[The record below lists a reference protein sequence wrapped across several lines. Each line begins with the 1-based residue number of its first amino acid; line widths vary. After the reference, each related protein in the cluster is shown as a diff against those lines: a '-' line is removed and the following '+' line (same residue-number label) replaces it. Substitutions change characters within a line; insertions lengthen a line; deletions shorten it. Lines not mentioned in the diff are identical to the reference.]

1 MSRGYRSTLGTLVV
15 FCAILAIAATIPSA
29 WAGKQKAGR
38 EKSPNAESKQGSS
51 PVGGSAV
58 SSPAAAS
65 PVASGL
71 RDAVRKGKHPAQLAG
86 HTGNIKPTRNG
97 PHRNDPAEGVPKH
110 AYSPFDEK
118 NKREHPC
125 PAGGCDSAPDHVLIK
140 MAASAK
146 PPRDNVKGG
155 LSENAALNRTLSA
168 HGVERME
175 PVFRNARAPKA
186 GERILSSLGKSV
198 PKPDLT
204 KWYRAR
210 ISKSKKKKDIHAL
223 VDALS
228 GQPGVEYVEPDYYRR
243 PVGAP
248 IKTPG
253 TGHSNRLSSPPDGST
268 DPLYGQQWHLDAANI
283 PLAWQWLEDQG
294 FSPGGSRDIVVAVI
308 DTGVDYNHPDLAANM
323 WVNSREIPGNGI
335 DDDANGFIDD
345 VHGVNVVSNSWNE
358 SGNPL
363 DDHGHG
369 THVAGIIAAQGKNG
383 LGGVGVAY
391 NVQVMAI
398 KAAQYSGVLAT
409 SDIAEAI
416 YYAVSQG
423 ADIINMSFGGYARS
437 QVEEDALAVAFEQA
451 VLVAAAGNDG
461 AINLPC
467 IGGRDMYPAAYNWVL
482 GVMASTPSGL
492 IASFSNTDCVPHDS
506 HEYELMAP
514 GVDIWSTFP
523 NEQYAAWDGTSM
535 AAPVVSGIAALL
547 RTKWTDKELYT
558 SRFIMGQIAAN
569 AGPVADALAS
579 LTVAPKPELS
589 YLEHWLFDT
598 TSQSAVNDN
607 DGIVDAGE
615 TVDLAIVIRNHW
627 GKADPVTVKLEA
639 WAEGAFQADPYVTI
653 PIDTVDYGAVGSFN
667 WDDNGLIYDEQGV
680 IVGVAHP
687 FQFIVSQDCPNDHV
701 IPFRL
706 TITARNGL
714 DPMDTTVYTTESRF
728 YQVVQRGRELP
739 RYITEDTVLTK
750 DYFWILP
757 GQTRVNSGITL
768 TISEGAQ
775 IQWGSP
781 APQDPYAEPTG
792 ADISVYGNLL
802 INGTYH
808 EPVELFPL
816 RINQYNRKV
825 SINTFDPGTFN
836 VKYTRVDTPEWGMS
850 GAKNGPNSID
860 HCIIFQDVTALGGTG
875 ITMQGPPRSITNS
888 IIYSWP
894 DHNSLIPGTANTC
907 LFEAKGDSWAYHMSY
922 GNARLL
928 INSTF
933 IQNNTENRVWGLY
946 WYGCNEDCY
955 QTELEASVNS
965 RHINN
970 AFLSKYWD
978 PNINHWMRT
987 SFQLVSEDKFV
998 AMANN
1003 YWGTTSTTLIDAAIK
1018 DLNDV
1023 FGIGTLVYQPILT
1036 TPATTTYPF
1045 VVDITL
1051 STAGNPDASVVGAEA
1066 VTFNVTF
1073 NRDMDTSAQPQV
1085 SFGPDTPLTD
1095 YTVHPVSGGWTDP
1108 RTWVGTFNVTPI
1120 TGDGY
1125 QLIRVAGARAA
1136 DDPWLVTGND
1146 AGRFRFEIITSG
1158 IESMNLQAT
1167 GGEGYIDLAWTQND
1181 FELLAGFNLY
1191 KSTAADGSYTRL
1203 NSIMLPSGQRA
1214 FRDTNVQPGQP
1225 AFYKFTVVKTDM
1237 SESKFSNVATATP
1250 IDTIP
1255 PVISHSP
1262 ITSAEPGLP
1271 VSLFADVT
1279 DNVGVSAV
1287 TLHFRPMA
1295 GSSYSARAMIKTTGN
1310 RYSATLEGTLLT
1322 PPGIEYYISATD
1334 GISTVYSGRPEYPY
1348 QVGVV
1353 DRPVVTAVSP
1363 GNGPD
1368 AGGTP
1373 VTVAGSNFKAGSTV
1387 TFGGAA
1393 AGNISVV
1400 SGNQITCETPPHF
1413 PELVDV
1419 AVSNPD
1425 GQSGVLLRGYTYAS
1439 EAASLSLPNVG
1450 GGQYAIVQ
1458 VPINASVQGLAAA
1471 DLKVTFN
1478 NGVLHA
1484 RGVSNGSL
1492 TPGWSVAAHTGTPGE
1507 VRISMA
1513 SPGGTVAGSGV
1524 LVNIEFEVVGTP
1536 GGGSALHP
1544 VDVSLNDGAI
1554 PVQTADGSFTVDA
1567 VYGISGTVVYWKDGT
1582 GIPGTLLT
1590 ATGERA
1596 HEALSGSGG
1605 EYGLSG
1611 LPAGDYSV
1619 SPAKSDDT
1627 DGISAYDASLVLQ
1640 HAVGLISLTGHQS
1653 VAADVNKTGAI
1664 TAMDATYILQKA
1676 VGLIA
1681 LPFPGAGVVWEF
1693 SPQSRTYS
1701 NLGANL
1707 TGQNYTGI
1715 LIGDVSGNWSS
1726 GAQGQSVESGSAP
1739 ALTPMT
1745 ARAPVRPGLAL
1756 SGKARLWVGRALSD
1770 PSGVFAIPLKV
1781 KVQKGEVFS
1790 GMLTLHYSTDRYE
1803 AVSVGAGS
1811 VAQGAMLVSNLSRPG
1826 RIRIALAAP
1835 AGFEQSGDLVWI
1847 KLKKKRKEVGPPK
1860 VVIKRAV
1867 LNDNHFET
1875 LF

>member
-1 MSRGYRSTLGTLVV
+1 MPEGKFIG
-15 FCAILAIAATIPSA
+15 LA
-29 WAGKQKAGR
+29 
-38 EKSPNAESKQGSS
+38 
-51 PVGGSAV
+51 
-58 SSPAAAS
+58 
-65 PVASGL
+65 
-71 RDAVRKGKHPAQLAG
+71 
-86 HTGNIKPTRNG
+86 
-97 PHRNDPAEGVPKH
+97 
-110 AYSPFDEK
+110 Y
-118 NKREHPC
+118 
-125 PAGGCDSAPDHVLIK
+125 
-140 MAASAK
+140 
-146 PPRDNVKGG
+146 
-155 LSENAALNRTLSA
+155 
-168 HGVERME
+168 
-175 PVFRNARAPKA
+175 
-186 GERILSSLGKSV
+186 
-198 PKPDLT
+198 
-204 KWYRAR
+204 
-210 ISKSKKKKDIHAL
+210 
-223 VDALS
+223 
-228 GQPGVEYVEPDYYRR
+228 
-243 PVGAP
+243 
-248 IKTPG
+248 
-253 TGHSNRLSSPPDGST
+253 
-268 DPLYGQQWHLDAANI
+268 
-283 PLAWQWLEDQG
+283 
-294 FSPGGSRDIVVAVI
+294 
-308 DTGVDYNHPDLAANM
+308 
-323 WVNSREIPGNGI
+323 
-335 DDDANGFIDD
+335 
-345 VHGVNVVSNSWNE
+345 
-358 SGNPL
+358 
-363 DDHGHG
+363 
-369 THVAGIIAAQGKNG
+369 
-383 LGGVGVAY
+383 
-391 NVQVMAI
+391 
-398 KAAQYSGVLAT
+398 
-409 SDIAEAI
+409 
-416 YYAVSQG
+416 
-423 ADIINMSFGGYARS
+423 
-437 QVEEDALAVAFEQA
+437 
-451 VLVAAAGNDG
+451 
-461 AINLPC
+461 
-467 IGGRDMYPAAYNWVL
+467 
-482 GVMASTPSGL
+482 
-492 IASFSNTDCVPHDS
+492 
-506 HEYELMAP
+506 
-514 GVDIWSTFP
+514 
-523 NEQYAAWDGTSM
+523 
-535 AAPVVSGIAALL
+535 
-547 RTKWTDKELYT
+547 
-558 SRFIMGQIAAN
+558 
-569 AGPVADALAS
+569 
-579 LTVAPKPELS
+579 
-589 YLEHWLFDT
+589 
-598 TSQSAVNDN
+598 
-607 DGIVDAGE
+607 
-615 TVDLAIVIRNHW
+615 
-627 GKADPVTVKLEA
+627 
-639 WAEGAFQADPYVTI
+639 
-653 PIDTVDYGAVGSFN
+653 
-667 WDDNGLIYDEQGV
+667 
-680 IVGVAHP
+680 
-687 FQFIVSQDCPNDHV
+687 
-701 IPFRL
+701 
-706 TITARNGL
+706 
-714 DPMDTTVYTTESRF
+714 
-728 YQVVQRGRELP
+728 
-739 RYITEDTVLTK
+739 
-750 DYFWILP
+750 
-757 GQTRVNSGITL
+757 
-768 TISEGAQ
+768 
-775 IQWGSP
+775 
-781 APQDPYAEPTG
+781 
-792 ADISVYGNLL
+792 
-802 INGTYH
+802 
-808 EPVELFPL
+808 
-816 RINQYNRKV
+816 
-825 SINTFDPGTFN
+825 
-836 VKYTRVDTPEWGMS
+836 
-850 GAKNGPNSID
+850 
-860 HCIIFQDVTALGGTG
+860 
-875 ITMQGPPRSITNS
+875 
-888 IIYSWP
+888 
-894 DHNSLIPGTANTC
+894 
-907 LFEAKGDSWAYHMSY
+907 
-922 GNARLL
+922 
-928 INSTF
+928 
-933 IQNNTENRVWGLY
+933 
-946 WYGCNEDCY
+946 
-955 QTELEASVNS
+955 
-965 RHINN
+965 
-970 AFLSKYWD
+970 
-978 PNINHWMRT
+978 
-987 SFQLVSEDKFV
+987 
-998 AMANN
+998 N
-1003 YWGTTSTTLIDAAIK
+1003 YWGTTSTTLIDTAII
-1018 DLNDV
+1018 DFNDYFTCSV
-1023 FGIGTLVYQPILT
+1023 IVYSPILNV
-1036 TPATTTYPF
+1036 PATTTYPF
-1045 VVDITL
+1045 VVDVTL

-1073 NRDMDTSAQPQV
+1073 NRDMDSSVQPAV

-1136 DDPWLVTGND
+1136 DDPWLVTGDD

-1158 IESMNLQAT
+1158 TESMNLQAT

-1191 KSTAADGSYTRL
+1191 KSTAADGSYTRM

-1363 GNGPD
+1363 GSGP
-1368 AGGTP
+1368 ASGGTS
-1373 VTVAGSNFKAGSTV
+1373 VTVAGSNFKAGATV

-1400 SGNQITCETPPHF
+1400 SGNQMTCETPPHF

-1492 TPGWSVAAHTGTPGE
+1492 TPGWSVAANTGTPGE

-1596 HEALSGSGG
+1596 YEALSGSGG

-1693 SPQSRTYS
+1693 SPESRTYS

-1739 ALTPMT
+1739 TLTPMT
-1745 ARAPVRPGLAL
+1745 ARAPVRPGQGL
-1756 SGKARLWVGRALSD
+1756 SGRARLWVGRGLSD
-1770 PSGVFAIPLKV
+1770 PRGKFAIPLRV

-1835 AGFEQSGDLVWI
+1835 AGFSQSGDLVWI

-1867 LNDNHFET
+1867 LNDNHFVT

>member
-29 WAGKQKAGR
+29 WAGKEKAGR
-38 EKSPNAESKQGSS
+38 GKSLNAESEQGSS
-51 PVGGSAV
+51 SAGGSAV

-71 RDAVRKGKHPAQLAG
+71 RDSIRKGKHPAQLAG
-86 HTGNIKPTRNG
+86 QTGDVKPTRNG
-97 PHRNDPAEGVPKH
+97 PYRNDPAEGVPKH

-125 PAGGCDSAPDHVLIK
+125 PPGGCDSAPDHVLIK

-146 PPRDNVKGG
+146 PPRANVKGG

-175 PVFRNARAPKA
+175 PVFRNAREPRA
-186 GERILSSLGKSV
+186 GERILSARGQSV

-248 IKTPG
+248 VKTPG
-253 TGHSNRLSSPPDGST
+253 SGHSNRLSSPPDGST
-268 DPLYGQQWHLDAANI
+268 DPLYGQQWHLGAAHV
-283 PLAWQWLEDQG
+283 PEAWQWLEDHG

-323 WVNSREIPGNGI
+323 WVNSGEIPGNGM
-335 DDDANGFIDD
+335 DDDNDGFIDD
-345 VHGVNVVSNSWNE
+345 VHGVSVVSNTASH
-358 SGNPL
+358 SGNPM

-369 THVAGIIAAQGKNG
+369 THVAGIIAAQAQNG
-383 LGGVGVAY
+383 FGGVGVAY
-391 NVQVMAI
+391 NVQIMGI
-398 KAAQYSGVLAT
+398 KAAQYSGVLTT
-409 SDIAEAI
+409 SDIAEGI
-416 YYAVSQG
+416 YYAVAHG

-437 QVEEDALAVAFEQA
+437 QVEEDALAVAFAQA

-461 AINLPC
+461 IPNQPC
-467 IGGRDMYPAAYNWVL
+467 SVGRDMYPAAYNWVL
-482 GVMASTPSGL
+482 GVMASTQGGAL
-492 IASFSNTDCVPHDS
+492 ALFSNFDCVAHDS

-514 GVDIWSTFP
+514 GVDIWSTLP
-523 NEQYAAWDGTSM
+523 GEQYAAWDGTSM

-547 RTKWTDKELYT
+547 RTRWTDKDVYS
-558 SRFIMGQIAAN
+558 SRFIMGQLAVN
-569 AGPVADALAS
+569 AGPVSNALAS

-627 GKADPVTVKLEA
+627 GKADTVQVTLEA
-639 WAEGAFQADPYVTI
+639 QAEEAVQPDPYVTI
-653 PIDTVDYGAVGSFN
+653 VTGTVDYGAVGSFN
-667 WDDNGLIYDEQGV
+667 SDDNGLIYDAQGV
-680 IVGVAHP
+680 VTGVSNP
-687 FQFIVSQDCPNDHV
+687 FRFSVSSDCPNDHV
-701 IPFRL
+701 IPLR
-706 TITARNGL
+706 ITMTCRNGL
-714 DPMDTTVYTTESRF
+714 DPEDTNTYSFQSRF
-728 YQVVQRGRELP
+728 NLIAQRGRELP
-739 RYITEDTVLTK
+739 RIISQDMTLTK
-750 DYFWILP
+750 DYLWLIT
-757 GQTRVNSGITL
+757 GQTLISSGVTVVV
-768 TISEGAQ
+768 TEGAQ
-775 IQWGSP
+775 VQWGSP
-781 APQDPYAEPTG
+781 DPDCPYCTPTTPYIQVEGSLIAE
-792 ADISVYGNLL
+792 
-802 INGTYH
+802 GTFS
-808 EPVELFPL
+808 EPVEFFPSPL
-816 RINQYNRKV
+816 LGGRV
-825 SINTFDPGTFN
+825 SI
-836 VKYTRVDTPEWGMS
+836 
-850 GAKNGPNSID
+850 KNMGLSNLSYIKINNPSLGDSIYQISLID
-860 HCIIFQDVTALGGTG
+860 HAYIGTINGSGGVIYPTL
-875 ITMQGPPRSITNS
+875 ITNS
-888 IIYSWP
+888 IVNKDISNPPYSYIYIYSYHVDTSLFDAVNWNWYTSSLLEELRTT
-894 DHNSLIPGTANTC
+894 NSVFLQDNINNNFTAWSF
-907 LFEAKGDSWAYHMSY
+907 LAYPFASADEATS
-922 GNARLL
+922 
-928 INSTF
+928 
-933 IQNNTENRVWGLY
+933 ENQHR
-946 WYGCNEDCY
+946 
-955 QTELEASVNS
+955 
-965 RHINN
+965 NN

-978 PNINHWMRT
+978 LNPFHWMNFTIRDRPWMKKNT
-987 SFQLVSEDKFV
+987 YIGINE
-998 AMANN
+998 N
-1003 YWGTTSTTLIDAAIK
+1003 YWGAASTSLIDAAIF
-1018 DLNDV
+1018 DYNDDFNKPLV
-1023 FGIGTLVYQPILT
+1023 VYQPILI
-1036 TPATTTYPF
+1036 TPVATTYPF
-1045 VVDITL
+1045 LVDIKL
-1051 STAGNPDASVVGAEA
+1051 STAGQTDTKIVGAEQ
-1066 VTFNVTF
+1066 VTFTATF
-1073 NRDMDTSAQPQV
+1073 NRDMDTSVQPAV
-1085 SFGPDTPLTD
+1085 SFGPEMPVTD

-1136 DDPWLVTGND
+1136 DDPWLVTGDD

-1158 IESMNLQAT
+1158 TESMNLQAT
-1167 GGEGYIDLAWTQND
+1167 GGEGYIDLAWTQSD

-1191 KSTAADGSYTRL
+1191 KSNAADGSYTRL
-1203 NSIMLPSGQRA
+1203 NSTVLPSGQRA

-1255 PVISHSP
+1255 PAISHSP
-1262 ITSAEPGLP
+1262 ITSAEPGLS

-1363 GNGPD
+1363 GNGP
-1368 AGGTP
+1368 ASGGTP
-1373 VTVAGSNFKAGSTV
+1373 VTVAGSNFKAGATV

-1393 AGNISVV
+1393 AGSISVV
-1400 SGNQITCETPPHF
+1400 NANQITCETPPHF

-1425 GQSGVLLRGYTYAS
+1425 GQSGMLLRGYTYKS
-1439 EAASLSLPNVG
+1439 ETASLSLPGIG

-1458 VPINASVQGLAAA
+1458 VPVNASVQGLAAA
-1471 DLKVTFN
+1471 DLKITFN
-1478 NGVLHA
+1478 NDVLHA

-1492 TPGWSVAAHTGTPGE
+1492 TPGWSVAANTGTPGE

-1513 SPGGTVAGSGV
+1513 SPGGTVAGSGA
-1524 LVNIEFEVVGTP
+1524 LANIEFEVVGPP
-1536 GGGSALHP
+1536 GSGSALHP

-1567 VYGISGTVVYWKDGT
+1567 VYGISGTVSYWKDGT

-1596 HEALSGSGG
+1596 YEALSGSGG
-1605 EYGLSG
+1605 EYVLSG

-1640 HAVGLISLTGHQS
+1640 HAVGLITLTSHQA
-1653 VAADVNKTGAI
+1653 VAADVNKTEAI

-1693 SPQSRTYS
+1693 SPESRAYS

-1715 LIGDVSGNWSS
+1715 LIGDVSGNWAS
-1726 GAQGQSVESGSAP
+1726 GAQGQSAESGSAP

-1745 ARAPVRPGLAL
+1745 ARAPARPALAL
-1756 SGKARLWVGRALSD
+1756 SGKARLLVGRALSD
-1770 PSGVFAIPLKV
+1770 PSGVFAIPLRV
-1781 KVQKGEVFS
+1781 KVRKGEVFS

-1835 AGFEQSGDLVWI
+1835 AGFSQSGDLVWI